1 MIEPESECML
11 DSRCMTGERVMTVA
25 DIESR
30 LNAVEAE
37 VAALRE
43 ALYKERVRAGIR
55 IGREQVA
62 QGQVRPAREALEEL
76 RQKHNI
82 PRT

>member
-1 MIEPESECML
+1 
-11 DSRCMTGERVMTVA
+11 MTVV

-30 LNAVEAE
+30 LLAVEQE

-43 ALYKERVRAGIR
+43 ALETERVREGIR
-55 IGREQVA
+55 IGLEQVA
-62 QGQVRPAREALEEL
+62 RGQVRPAREALEAL
-76 RQKHNI
+76 RQKHKI